1 MGNVARASLL
11 ERIKGILAKTCASRR
26 VTVATTMHLATKML
40 SADGSPANFDSAK
53 KAVMVPQLGA
63 IGIFVVEIND

>member
-1 MGNVARASLL
+1 
-11 ERIKGILAKTCASRR
+11 
-26 VTVATTMHLATKML
+26 MHLATKML

-63 IGIFVVEIND
+63 IGIFVVEINDWLL